1 MNKKSPLKAFFTKI
15 KRVCIIKKLS
25 LSFKTPLARGKI
37 FLGDNKEDLKMK
49 VILQEDVKK
58 VGAKGEVV
66 EVSDGYGRNYLLP
79 RKLAVEANV
88 ANLNSAKVKAENKAR
103 KLQREADEAKLLGAQ
118 LEKIS
123 VKIPVKIGKDGKL
136 FGSVSG
142 SDVAKA
148 LKENHSLNVD
158 KRKISIQGNVTGA
171 GIYDA
176 VIKLHPEVTT
186 KIKIEVTEG

>member
-1 MNKKSPLKAFFTKI
+1 
-15 KRVCIIKKLS
+15 
-25 LSFKTPLARGKI
+25 
-37 FLGDNKEDLKMK
+37 MK

-58 VGAKGEVV
+58 VGLKGDVV

-79 RKLAVEANV
+79 RKLAIEANV

-103 KLQREADEAKLLGAQ
+103 KARQEADEAKLLGAQ

-123 VKIPVKIGKDGKL
+123 VKIPVRIGKDGKL

-158 KRKISIQGNVTGA
+158 KRKISVQGEVTGA

-186 KIKIEVTEG
+186 KIKIEVVAG

>member
-1 MNKKSPLKAFFTKI
+1 
-15 KRVCIIKKLS
+15 
-25 LSFKTPLARGKI
+25 
-37 FLGDNKEDLKMK
+37 MK

-58 VGAKGEVV
+58 LGAKGDVV

-79 RKLAVEANV
+79 RKLAVEANA

-103 KLQREADEAKLLGAQ
+103 KLQQEADEAKLLGAQ

-123 VKIPVKIGKDGKL
+123 VKIPVKLGKDGKL
-136 FGSVSG
+136 FGSVGG

-148 LKENHSLNVD
+148 LKDNHALNVD
-158 KRKISIQGNVTGA
+158 KRKISIQGEVTGI
-171 GIYDA
+171 GIFDA

-186 KIKIEVTEG
+186 KIKVEVVAG

>member
-1 MNKKSPLKAFFTKI
+1 
-15 KRVCIIKKLS
+15 
-25 LSFKTPLARGKI
+25 
-37 FLGDNKEDLKMK
+37 MK

-58 VGAKGEVV
+58 VGAKGQVV

-79 RKLAVEANV
+79 RKLAVEANA
-88 ANLNSAKVKAENKAR
+88 ANLNTAKVKAENKAR
-103 KLQREADEAKLLGAQ
+103 RAQQEADEAKLLGAQ

-136 FGSVSG
+136 FGSVGG
-142 SDVAKA
+142 SDISKA

-186 KIKIEVTEG
+186 KIKIEVIEG

>member
-1 MNKKSPLKAFFTKI
+1 
-15 KRVCIIKKLS
+15 
-25 LSFKTPLARGKI
+25 
-37 FLGDNKEDLKMK
+37 MK

-79 RKLAVEANV
+79 RKLAVEASV
-88 ANLNSAKVKAENKAR
+88 ANLNTAKVKAENKAR
-103 KLQREADEAKLLGAQ
+103 KAQQEADEAKLLGAQ

-123 VKIPVKIGKDGKL
+123 VKIPVRLGKDGKL
-136 FGSVSG
+136 FGSVGG

-158 KRKISIQGNVTGA
+158 KRKISIAGEVTGV
-171 GIYDA
+171 GVYDA
-176 VIKLHPEVTT
+176 LIKLHPEVAT
-186 KIKIEVTEG
+186 KIKIEVVEG

>member
-1 MNKKSPLKAFFTKI
+1 
-15 KRVCIIKKLS
+15 
-25 LSFKTPLARGKI
+25 
-37 FLGDNKEDLKMK
+37 MK

-79 RKLAVEANV
+79 RKLAVEASV
-88 ANLNSAKVKAENKAR
+88 ANLNTAKVKAENKAR
-103 KLQREADEAKLLGAQ
+103 KARQEADEAKLLGAQ

-123 VKIPVKIGKDGKL
+123 VKIPVRLGKDGKL
-136 FGSVSG
+136 FGSVGG

-158 KRKISIQGNVTGA
+158 KRKISIAGEVTGV
-171 GIYDA
+171 GVYDA
-176 VIKLHPEVTT
+176 VIKLHPEVAT
-186 KIKIEVTEG
+186 KIKIEVVEG

>member
-1 MNKKSPLKAFFTKI
+1 
-15 KRVCIIKKLS
+15 
-25 LSFKTPLARGKI
+25 
-37 FLGDNKEDLKMK
+37 MK

-58 VGAKGEVV
+58 VGAKGDVV

-103 KLQREADEAKLLGAQ
+103 RARQEADEAKLLGAQ

-123 VKIPVKIGKDGKL
+123 VKIPVRLGKDGKL
-136 FGSVSG
+136 FGSVGG

-148 LKENHSLNVD
+148 LKENHALNVD
-158 KRKISIQGNVTGA
+158 KRKIAIQGDVTGT
-171 GIYDA
+171 GVYDA
-176 VIKLHPEVTT
+176 IIKLHPEVTT
-186 KIKIEVTEG
+186 KIKVEVVEG